1 MEYQTYWLY
10 IQSWALNFMR
20 LKQLK
25 EEYQSFNNIELTN
38 LNNMDLLQ
46 RYTKD
51 EFFYKM
57 EEDFTDLLRD
67 LPEPIMFEVVNFIE
81 RELAKV
87 FVTQK
92 FTSGKIKLGK
102 IKGVIR
108 KKNPIFISVHYLNY
122 DNLYPVCYNLDFIE
136 CDEYLDYLNTI
147 NKSKSEF
154 KSDKR
159 VSV

>member
-1 MEYQTYWLY
+1 M
-10 IQSWALNFMR
+10 NFSI
-20 LKQLK
+20 KWK
-25 EEYQSFNNIELTN
+25 KI
-38 LNNMDLLQ
+38 
-46 RYTKD
+46 
-51 EFFYKM
+51 
-57 EEDFTDLLRD
+57 FTDLLRD

-81 RELAKV
+81 RELAKSICNTKIY
-87 FVTQK
+87 FRKNKTWKNKRRNPQK
-92 FTSGKIKLGK
+92 KILY
-102 IKGVIR
+102 
-108 KKNPIFISVHYLNY
+108 FISVHYLNY

>member
-1 MEYQTYWLY
+1 
-10 IQSWALNFMR
+10 
-20 LKQLK
+20 
-25 EEYQSFNNIELTN
+25 
-38 LNNMDLLQ
+38 MDLLQ

-92 FTSGKIKLGK
+92 FTT
-102 IKGVIR
+102 R
-108 KKNPIFISVHYLNY
+108 KS
-122 DNLYPVCYNLDFIE
+122 
-136 CDEYLDYLNTI
+136 
-147 NKSKSEF
+147 
-154 KSDKR
+154 
-159 VSV
+159 

>member
-1 MEYQTYWLY
+1 
-10 IQSWALNFMR
+10 
-20 LKQLK
+20 
-25 EEYQSFNNIELTN
+25 
-38 LNNMDLLQ
+38 MDLLQ

-81 RELAKV
+81 KELAKV

-92 FTSGKIKLGK
+92 FTTGKIKLGK